1 MAEKKTIRDQE
12 ESSISF
18 EELKKKQSVRAT
30 FKLPLEVIE
39 LLTVVAGQ
47 LGIKQ
52 KSLLDQLVE
61 DTSLLR
67 SLAQEADRHSLS
79 DSTRRQKTYVISRNS
94 LRSLNDV
101 AKQKNI
107 SRDVLVEVS
116 IKRLLPIIETELEKH
131 NKRKV
136 ILGEMREHAKQG
148 EKLYQRVTQKLGK
161 DDILS
166 NMLKKQLS
174 LAQKNLTEADAVVEK
189 GMPMEDW

>member
-1 MAEKKTIRDQE
+1 MAQNKTIRDKE
-12 ESSISF
+12 ERSISF
-18 EELKKKQSVRAT
+18 EDLKKKQSVRAT
-30 FKLPLEVIE
+30 FKLPLEIIE

-67 SLAQEADRHSLS
+67 SLAREADRHSLP

-136 ILGEMREHAKQG
+136 ILSEMREHAKQG

-161 DDILS
+161 DDMLS
-166 NMLKKQLS
+166 DMLKKQLS